1 MSLALHHT
9 QLSLG
14 ITTDINSALT
24 VDLIPVAMPIISTSM
39 GTEIKAAFCDIDS
52 EQHFARIIA
61 LLKPMIEQQLA
72 DNVIDLSITPIYWLL
87 PELAIEDNQ
96 SLIEWANLLKQHF
109 PTHFVHAK
117 TQFFPYGSSAI
128 VMALKAA
135 EYLLVN
141 EEAEQVC
148 FIAVD
153 SLYHQLDE
161 LLVNDA
167 CLTLQNED
175 GLIPSEGAIV
185 TCVSLASEGINLL
198 MGHSERATSHQVIQS
213 VESLFHAAVQR
224 LKEQKQDT
232 VISSVYA
239 PSNGLTKNTMPW
251 VEAYRRLAG
260 HVNRDTRLKQLPL
273 LTGELGCVTGLYHF
287 LHIYHA
293 YQHRYITGNTLQ
305 LEMSARLYQAVNL
318 YSWTGKD
325 AR

>member
-14 ITTDINSALT
+14 ITSDLSSALT

-39 GTEIKAAFCDIDS
+39 GTEIKAAFCGVGS
-52 EQHFARIIA
+52 NQHTERIIA
-61 LLKPMIEQQLA
+61 LLKPLIDQQITE
-72 DNVIDLSITPIYWLL
+72 NTIDLSITPIYWLL

-96 SLIEWANLLKQHF
+96 PLIDWANLLKQHF

-128 VMALKAA
+128 VMSLKAA
-135 EYLLVN
+135 EHLLVN
-141 EEAEQVC
+141 EEVEQVC

-161 LLVNDA
+161 LLVNDV

-175 GLIPSEGAIV
+175 GLIPSEGAII
-185 TCVSLASEGINLL
+185 TNVSLASTGINLL
-198 MGHSERATSHQVIQS
+198 MGHSENATSNQVTQS
-213 VESLFHAAVQR
+213 VESLFHAAAQQ
-224 LKEQKQDT
+224 LKEQRQDT
-232 VISSVYA
+232 MLSSVYT

-251 VEAYRRLAG
+251 VEAYRRLVG
-260 HVNRDTRLKQLPL
+260 HVNQDTTLKQLPL
-273 LTGELGCVTGLYHF
+273 LTGDLGCVSGLYHF

-293 YQHRYITGNTLQ
+293 YQHRHIIGNTLQ
-305 LEMSARLYQAVNL
+305 LEMSERLYQGVNL
-318 YSWTGKD
+318 YSWTAKGSL
-325 AR
+325 

>member
-14 ITTDINSALT
+14 ITSDLSSALT

-39 GTEIKAAFCDIDS
+39 DTEIKAAFCDIDS

-87 PELAIEDNQ
+87 PELAIEGNQ
-96 SLIEWANLLKQHF
+96 PLIEWANLLKKHF
-109 PTHFVHAK
+109 PTHFVHPK
-117 TQFFPYGSSAI
+117 TQFFPFGSSAI
-128 VMALKAA
+128 TMALKGADN
-135 EYLLVN
+135 LLVN
-141 EEAEQVC
+141 GEVKQVC

-175 GLIPSEGAIV
+175 GLIPSEGAVI
-185 TCVSLASEGINLL
+185 TNVSLASEGINLL
-198 MGHSERATSHQVIQS
+198 LGESERATSHQVSQS
-213 VESLFHAAVQR
+213 IESLFYSAAQT
-224 LKEQKQDT
+224 LKKHKQDSLIT
-232 VISSVYA
+232 SFYA
-239 PSNGLTKNTMPW
+239 PSNGLTKNTTPW

-305 LEMSARLYQAVNL
+305 LEMSERLYQAVNL
-318 YSWTGKD
+318 YSWTGKGSV
-325 AR
+325 